1 MKKAFVNFGK
11 TVRTMKPQH
20 SLSYTSR
27 TSGINVAEMFE
38 EMESE
43 KLFTKVHAANASY
56 GKAVNIPYIFRKFDA
71 DAQDPGAYYFPQ
83 TDAVIADAAG
93 TGAKIIYNL
102 GGPREIT
109 LPRIYCTVP
118 ADFEKW
124 ADVCVNIIR
133 HYNEG
138 WADGF
143 HYGVKYWEIWNEPDN
158 PVFWENGTPE
168 QYFEMY
174 ACAAKKIKALDPTL
188 KVGGPAL
195 ALLDEQGLVFAENFL
210 AFVKENDLPLDFFS
224 WHAVNQS
231 VDEIAYRAERIREI
245 IAASGLETEVLQ
257 TGWNCVDEHGDERT
271 RFDHNRDAQG
281 TAYGAA
287 ILSVMQANG
296 VDASLNYDMC
306 YFSQYSNLLNWHYD
320 IQKPY
325 YALRA
330 FKKLFDLGEEV
341 ESRGYGVYITAARN
355 GNKAAILVTNYDA
368 QTTRCEI
375 LCKNFGACKAV
386 YYTLD
391 ATRDL
396 EKTKEESYGAD
407 GVLAAQLRGFA
418 AVLIELESIQ

>member
-1 MKKAFVNFGK
+1 MKKATVNFGK
-11 TVRTMKPQH
+11 PVRAMKPQH
-20 SLSYTSR
+20 CLSYASR

-38 EMESE
+38 EMEAE
-43 KLFTKVHAANASY
+43 KLYTRIHASY
-56 GKAVNIPYIFRKFDA
+56 GGYGKSVNIPYIFRNFAA
-71 DAQDPGAYYFPQ
+71 DAQDPAAYYFPQ
-83 TDAVIADAAG
+83 TDTVMADATG
-93 TGAKIIYNL
+93 IGAKIIYNL

-118 ADFEKW
+118 TDFEKW

-195 ALLDEQGLVFAENFL
+195 ALLNEQGLVFAEKFL
-210 AFVKENDLPLDFFS
+210 AYVKENNLPLDFFS
-224 WHAVNQS
+224 WHAVNES
-231 VDEIAYRAERIREI
+231 VDEIAYRAERINEI
-245 IAASGLETEVLQ
+245 IAASGLELEVIQ
-257 TGWNCVDEHGDERT
+257 DGWNCIDEHGDERT
-271 RFDHNRDAQG
+271 RFEHNRDAQG

-287 ILSVMQANG
+287 IMSVMQANDM
-296 VDASLNYDMC
+296 DASMIYDFVC
-306 YFSQYSNLLNWHYD
+306 ASQYSNLLNWHYD

-325 YALRA
+325 YALKA
-330 FKKLFDLGEEV
+330 FKKLYDLGEEV
-341 ESRGYGVYITAARN
+341 ESKGYGVYITAARKN
-355 GNKAAILVTNYDA
+355 GKAAILVTNYDA
-368 QTTRCEI
+368 ETTRCEI

-396 EKTKEESYGAD
+396 EKTKEETYGAD
-407 GVLAAQLRGFA
+407 GVLAVQLRGYA
-418 AVLIELESIQ
+418 AVLIELESV